1 MWQQNYSELLWNEAI
16 YWQTTTSL
24 KKWETNVFFVS
35 LLSSFH
41 VHHFNIKWL
50 LLNRSKPWV
59 KWTLIAF
66 NPRKIHTW
74 EVPAFLPS
82 LKACSSNLLRA
93 YTLPAIEKCAFF
105 LTSNPKE
112 SVCWGLSHAW
122 IKVSDTVLST
132 EVQNGSV
139 RVWRQWVIKEPDLA
153 DFTSIKRN

>member
-1 MWQQNYSELLWNEAI
+1 MKLFIDKWPRLWK
-16 YWQTTTSL
+16 SG
-24 KKWETNVFFVS
+24 KWTFFFVS

-82 LKACSSNLLRA
+82 LRACLSNLLRTC
-93 YTLPAIEKCAFF
+93 TLPAIEKCAFF
-105 LTSNPKE
+105 FTFLLFLPKGECVLGTEPCMDKSLWHSAQHRSAEWFSE
-112 SVCWGLSHAW
+112 SLKAMGYKGTWSGRFH
-122 IKVSDTVLST
+122 
-132 EVQNGSV
+132 
-139 RVWRQWVIKEPDLA
+139 
-153 DFTSIKRN
+153 FH